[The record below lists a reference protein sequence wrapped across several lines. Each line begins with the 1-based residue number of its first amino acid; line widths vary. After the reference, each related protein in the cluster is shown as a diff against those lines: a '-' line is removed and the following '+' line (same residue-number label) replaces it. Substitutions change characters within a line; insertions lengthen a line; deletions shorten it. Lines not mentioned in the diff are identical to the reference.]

1 MKPTVKKNK
10 PIAFDFVLEELHTL
24 GPVVR
29 PMFGCHAIYVQDKI
43 VLILRKKEDFEND
56 NGVWVATTYD
66 HHESLR
72 KVFSSMRTISL
83 FGDAESGWQ
92 NLAVDDEH
100 FEEDVMKACNLIL
113 KGDPRIGK
121 IPKPRKRKNLTNLKR

>member
-1 MKPTVKKNK
+1 MKQAVKKNK
-10 PIAFDFVLEELHTL
+10 PIAFDFVLEELYTL
-24 GPVVR
+24 APVVR
-29 PMFGCHAIYVQDKI
+29 PMFGCHAIYVNDRI

-72 KVFSSMRTISL
+72 KVLSSMRTISL

-92 NLAVDDEH
+92 NLPADDDH
-100 FEEDVMKACNLIL
+100 FEEDVMKACKLIL

-121 IPKPRKRKNLTNLKR
+121 IPRPRKGKNPTNLKR